1 MAAPSTVDCWVVGS
15 TTMMRWTS
23 MVIAIRCQPWQ
34 FIAILSGRVPE
45 QRKVPLTWE
54 NVGVEANILL

>member
-1 MAAPSTVDCWVVGS
+1 MAAAFEPFFLRDPVKLDDPFADLAWL
-15 TTMMRWTS
+15 RE
-23 MVIAIRCQPWQ
+23 PWQ
-34 FIAILSGRVPE
+34 FIAILPGRVPE